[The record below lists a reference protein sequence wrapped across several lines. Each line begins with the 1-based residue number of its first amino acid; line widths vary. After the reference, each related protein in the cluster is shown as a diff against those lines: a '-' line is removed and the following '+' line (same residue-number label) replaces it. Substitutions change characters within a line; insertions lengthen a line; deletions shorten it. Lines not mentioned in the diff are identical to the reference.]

1 MALARLVVSIVWLSM
16 YGYIVKH
23 KALCSPCMLL
33 DASGQNDI
41 AAFLSECLP
50 AAFVAYAV
58 RSYAVHSGSAS
69 SEWANNSLLLRS
81 HVLTRCTARGN
92 GSIRVSDRSV
102 HRRSQ
107 NSSKL
112 ASLPPDTFEAAV
124 AKTVCRHAVK
134 ANDPL
139 TGAELENLVEDLR
152 RCAMPY
158 TCPHGR
164 PTLIEMNYRELEKKF
179 GRTQ

>member
-1 MALARLVVSIVWLSM
+1 MALAGLVVSIVWLSM

-112 ASLPPDTFEAAV
+112 ASFAV
-124 AKTVCRHAVK
+124 GPLATATLRAGCRLLGSLVARALESDFATALLRTV
-134 ANDPL
+134 L
-139 TGAELENLVEDLR
+139 TG
-152 RCAMPY
+152 
-158 TCPHGR
+158 
-164 PTLIEMNYRELEKKF
+164 
-179 GRTQ
+179 GRTATPKCCAEPGCCAGLTK

>member
-112 ASLPPDTFEAAV
+112 ASLPVGPLATATLRAGCRLLGSLV
-124 AKTVCRHAVK
+124 ARALESDFATALLRTV
-134 ANDPL
+134 L
-139 TGAELENLVEDLR
+139 TG
-152 RCAMPY
+152 
-158 TCPHGR
+158 
-164 PTLIEMNYRELEKKF
+164 
-179 GRTQ
+179 GRTATPKCCAEPGCWAGLTK